1 MAGTEMPTSKC
12 TQCDLETA
20 RTLMWLEG
28 TRPGVRSG
36 VRLVVRGREWGPRS
50 AGLEGIG
57 RTFTLNGM

>member
-36 VRLVVRGREWGPRS
+36 VRLVVRDRS
-50 AGLEGIG
+50 RKGVGTQVC
-57 RTFTLNGM
+57 RP